1 MNKKILII
9 GKKSF
14 IGINL
19 LKFFIKK
26 RLKVHSIS
34 FENFIK
40 YYDSFDNKFDFI
52 INCTSNKPFI
62 RNKYQNKNDNDLII
76 AKKIIYSNSKLVFIS
91 TRKVYEPKFNIKEN
105 DKKKPTCNYS
115 KNKLI
120 SEQLVKKILI
130 NRSLILRVSNI
141 IGIPNKSKRKLHL
154 TFLDIFFNKVKLG
167 FIYDN
172 KKIYKDFISIK
183 IFSEIIFQLI
193 KNDSTGVYNV
203 SLGKKVYLNQLTKWL
218 NFYNNKKL
226 SLIKPQ
232 NSFNN
237 DNFTLNNK
245 KLMNKIDLKIRV
257 NDLKNECLIISKKM
271 FLKK

>member
-1 MNKKILII
+1 MKKKILII

-19 LKFFIKK
+19 QRFFIKK
-26 RLKVHSIS
+26 KIRASSIS

-40 YYDSFDNKFDFI
+40 NYNSYDKKFDFI
-52 INCTSNKPFI
+52 INCTSNKSFI

-76 AKKIIYSNSKLVFIS
+76 AKKILNSETKLVIIS

-115 KNKLI
+115 INKLT

-141 IGIPNKSKRKLHL
+141 IGLPNRSKRKLHE
-154 TFLDIFFNKVKLG
+154 TFVDIFFNKAKLG

-183 IFSEIIFQLI
+183 KFNEIIFQLI
-193 KNDSTGVYNV
+193 KKDSTGVYNV
-203 SLGKKVYLNQLTKWL
+203 SLGKKIYLNQIIKWL
-218 NFYNNKKL
+218 NFYNNKQL

-232 NSFNN
+232 KSFNN

-245 KLMNKIDLKIRV
+245 KLMNKIDVKINI
-257 NDLKNECLIISKKM
+257 NDLKNECLIISKKI

>member
-1 MNKKILII
+1 M
-9 GKKSF
+9 
-14 IGINL
+14 
-19 LKFFIKK
+19 
-26 RLKVHSIS
+26 
-34 FENFIK
+34 
-40 YYDSFDNKFDFI
+40 
-52 INCTSNKPFI
+52 
-62 RNKYQNKNDNDLII
+62 
-76 AKKIIYSNSKLVFIS
+76 
-91 TRKVYEPKFNIKEN
+91 
-105 DKKKPTCNYS
+105 
-115 KNKLI
+115 
-120 SEQLVKKILI
+120 
-130 NRSLILRVSNI
+130 RVSNI

-232 NSFNN
+232 NNFNN

-245 KLMNKIDLKIRV
+245 KLMNKIDLKIRK

>member
-1 MNKKILII
+1 M
-9 GKKSF
+9 
-14 IGINL
+14 
-19 LKFFIKK
+19 
-26 RLKVHSIS
+26 
-34 FENFIK
+34 
-40 YYDSFDNKFDFI
+40 
-52 INCTSNKPFI
+52 
-62 RNKYQNKNDNDLII
+62 
-76 AKKIIYSNSKLVFIS
+76 
-91 TRKVYEPKFNIKEN
+91 
-105 DKKKPTCNYS
+105 
-115 KNKLI
+115 
-120 SEQLVKKILI
+120 
-130 NRSLILRVSNI
+130 RVSNI